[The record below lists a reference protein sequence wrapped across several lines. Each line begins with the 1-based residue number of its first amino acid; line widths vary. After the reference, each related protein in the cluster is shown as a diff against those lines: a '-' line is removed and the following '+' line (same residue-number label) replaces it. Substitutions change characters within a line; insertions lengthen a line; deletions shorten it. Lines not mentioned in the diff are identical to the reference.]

1 MAGFDTSRLFGMFD
15 ALAEVMAE
23 QKDHLCALDG
33 EIGDGDHGIAMALS
47 FAAIRD
53 ALADLDKEGVD
64 ATTVF
69 NTAAKAFL
77 NAVGGSTGPLY
88 ATAFMRAGAA
98 LKGKVPVGDEDVAGV
113 IAAMAKGIADRGKAS
128 IGDKTML
135 DAWLPAAEAAVEAVA
150 AGAALGDALTTAAE
164 AADAGAQATR
174 EMTAKMGRAARL
186 GDRSVGHIDPGAA
199 SAAMI
204 VRVIADT
211 LA

>member
-1 MAGFDTSRLFGMFD
+1 MVYFYSGVDS
-15 ALAEVMAE
+15 
-23 QKDHLCALDG
+23 
-33 EIGDGDHGIAMALS
+33 
-47 FAAIRD
+47 
-53 ALADLDKEGVD
+53 VD

-135 DAWLPAAEAAVEAVA
+135 DAWQPAAEAAVEAVA

>member
-135 DAWLPAAEAAVEAVA
+135 DAWQPAAEAAVEAVA

>member
-23 QKDHLCALDG
+23 QKEHLCALDG

-53 ALADLDKEGVD
+53 ALADLDKDGVD

-135 DAWLPAAEAAVEAVA
+135 DAWQPAAEAAVEAVA
-150 AGAALGDALTTAAE
+150 AGAALGDALTAAAK

-204 VRVIADT
+204 MRVIADT
-211 LA
+211 QA

>member
-53 ALADLDKEGVD
+53 ALADLDKEGVN

>member
-88 ATAFMRAGAA
+88 ATAFMCAGAA

-135 DAWLPAAEAAVEAVA
+135 DAWQPAAEAAVEAVA
-150 AGAALGDALTTAAE
+150 AGAALGDALTTAGRGGGCGCAS
-164 AADAGAQATR
+164 DARDDGKDGAS
-174 EMTAKMGRAARL
+174 RAV
-186 GDRSVGHIDPGAA
+186 GRSVCG
-199 SAAMI
+199 SY
-204 VRVIADT
+204 
-211 LA
+211 

>member
-113 IAAMAKGIADRGKAS
+113 IAAMAKGIADRGKGS

-135 DAWLPAAEAAVEAVA
+135 DAWQPGSRGGSGSRGSRCCPGRCPYNGGRGGGCGCASDARDDGKDGASRAV
-150 AGAALGDALTTAAE
+150 G
-164 AADAGAQATR
+164 
-174 EMTAKMGRAARL
+174 
-186 GDRSVGHIDPGAA
+186 RSVCG
-199 SAAMI
+199 SY
-204 VRVIADT
+204 
-211 LA
+211 

>member
-1 MAGFDTSRLFGMFD
+1 MADFDTGRLFSMFE
-15 ALAEVMAE
+15 ALARVMEE

-47 FAAIRD
+47 FGAVHE
-53 ALADLDKEGVD
+53 ALAALDKAGAD

-98 LKGKVPVGDEDVAGV
+98 LKGKSPLGEADVAGV
-113 IAAMAKGIADRGKAS
+113 IGAMAKGITDRGKAAP
-128 IGDKTML
+128 GDKTML
-135 DAWLPAAEAAVEAVA
+135 DAWLPAADAAAGAVQS
-150 AGAALGDALTTAAE
+150 GAALGAALTAAAE
-164 AADAGAQATR
+164 AADAGAKATR
-174 EMTAKMGRAARL
+174 KMTAKMGRAARL

-199 SAAMI
+199 SAAII
-204 VRVIADT
+204 VGVMADT